1 MKGGRGR
8 EEQVIAE
15 ARFYIVMVW
24 WQAMVLYL
32 VKQTNKQTTGGLGR
46 LLQSSAV
53 HPGDTRKGSKMIVNT
68 IRWMQPIR
76 LT

>member
-24 WQAMVLYL
+24 RQAMVLYL
-32 VKQTNKQTTGGLGR
+32 VKQTNNRGIGETTAKQRSTSR
-46 LLQSSAV
+46 
-53 HPGDTRKGSKMIVNT
+53 
-68 IRWMQPIR
+68 
-76 LT
+76 

>member
-15 ARFYIVMVW
+15 ARFCIVMVW

-32 VKQTNKQTTGGLGR
+32 VKQTNKQ
-46 LLQSSAV
+46 Q
-53 HPGDTRKGSKMIVNT
+53 GDWGDYCKAAQYIQVIQEKAAR
-68 IRWMQPIR
+68 
-76 LT
+76 